1 MQVHRDIQGLPGFRK
16 GVITIGTFDG
26 VHLGHQQ
33 IISQLKEEALHIG
46 GETVIITFHPHPRKV
61 IASSSA
67 VQLLNTIEEKI
78 WLLEKAGIDHLVIVP
93 FTEAFSQLSADEY
106 IQHFLIDRFDPHTV
120 IIGYDHRFGQ
130 GRKGDYKLLEQY
142 SESLGFK
149 LKEISPHI
157 INHSTVSSTL
167 IRQAL
172 LRGDITAADELL
184 GYDFF
189 ITGTVVEGNK
199 LGRTLGYPTANIEIE
214 YAEKLVPANGIYA
227 VEVVIGVN
235 RESSIVSDQTSTFTI
250 DDSRLTTDDSRLT
263 KYGGMMS
270 IGVRPTIETTTR
282 RTIEVNIFDFDKV
295 IYGHAIRVYFK
306 KYLRE
311 EKKFNGLEA
320 LKEQIGRDKVDAL
333 KNLEI

>member
-1 MQVHRDIQGLPGFRK
+1 MQVHRDIQNLPGFRK
-16 GVITIGTFDG
+16 GVVTIGTFDG

-61 IASSSA
+61 VSSSST

-106 IQHFLIDRFDPHTV
+106 IQHFLMDRFQPHTV

-167 IRQAL
+167 IREAL

-184 GYDFF
+184 GYDYF
-189 ITGTVVEGNK
+189 ITGHVVEGNK
-199 LGRTLGYPTANIEIE
+199 LGRTLGYPTANIEIKFP
-214 YAEKLVPANGIYA
+214 EKLIPSNGIYA
-227 VEVVIGVN
+227 VEVVVGAN
-235 RESSIVSDQTSTFTI
+235 RESSIVNDESSAFTI
-250 DDSRLTTDDSRLT
+250 DDSRFT

-295 IYGHAIRVYFK
+295 IYGHDIRVYFK

-320 LKEQIGRDKVDAL
+320 LKEQISKDKVDAL
-333 KNLEI
+333 AALGM